1 MKMKKKKR
9 KKLRKMWEKSAT
21 NGKDF
26 SEIRLCIRVEHE
38 TDISRAEK
46 LAEFGTGSL
55 GRVERSV
62 FIKGGKEVDKF
73 SYALHKKLAEIL
85 KDDILIFMEA
95 VNRETAGD
103 DSLWY
108 EAPNLSEV

>member
-1 MKMKKKKR
+1 MKKKKR
-9 KKLRKMWEKSAT
+9 KKLRKMWDKSAT

-26 SEIRLCIRVEHE
+26 SEIRLCVRVEHE
-38 TDISRAEK
+38 TDIS
-46 LAEFGTGSL
+46 TGSL

>member
-1 MKMKKKKR
+1 MKKKKR
-9 KKLRKMWEKSAT
+9 KKLRKMWDKSAT

-26 SEIRLCIRVEHE
+26 SEIRLCVRVEHE
-38 TDISRAEK
+38 TDIS
-46 LAEFGTGSL
+46 TGSL

-85 KDDILIFMEA
+85 KDDISIFMEA
-95 VNRETAGD
+95 VNRETADD

-108 EAPNLSEV
+108 ESPNLSEV